1 MSNVIGGYKSLLA
14 LAGLSLVVAGCGS
27 SSSSSSTSTS
37 GSTSS
42 AAAAPALT
50 KTEYL
55 TKGNAI
61 CRATQILRQ
70 QAFNAYAKAHH
81 LNPNAPPT
89 NAQATQVATTI
100 VIPSI
105 QGTIN
110 ALKAL
115 VPPSSDQAQVTAMLA
130 AAQQDIDRGK
140 QDPVQM
146 VTSTGTFARSSKLL
160 HAYGLTS
167 CAPKKG

>member
-1 MSNVIGGYKSLLA
+1 MSNVLGGYRSLLA
-14 LAGLSLVVAGCGS
+14 LAGLSLVVGGCGS
-27 SSSSSSTSTS
+27 SSSSSAGTS
-37 GSTSS
+37 GSTSR

-55 TKGNAI
+55 KKGNAI
-61 CRATQILRQ
+61 CRGTQILRQ
-70 QAFNAYAKAHH
+70 QAFIAYAKAHH

-110 ALKAL
+110 ELKAL
-115 VPPSSDQAQVTAMLA
+115 VPPSSDEAQVTAMLA

-146 VTSTGTFARSSKLL
+146 VTSTGTFAHSSKLL

-167 CAPKKG
+167 CASKNG